1 MFCIEYPGSVQNP
14 DAMLDTLGGKNCLFK
29 AFDDP
34 SRRLELRFRPEDIF
48 SKPTCSERNST
59 TSLLVKVTRY
69 KKKESK
75 CKCKCTKHN
84 SAHNSGGKRKE
95 HSQKEDPNCLEHKL
109 KTKVLGSAKI
119 TYSFPNMSDF
129 QYLAT
134 EIVPQNNQGV
144 KNGSTIEQ
152 SIDSVQEISSQNGIN
167 VIHRP
172 IMEEVYYGEK
182 MLPGADWLTGDGS
195 ASAPLFLP
203 PAAYTRMDQPQDY
216 HYRKDTSTQAI
227 KSNLSV
233 PQTIIGRTRQ
243 RRTLHAVF
251 VNYETPKVPERP
263 SEVALHQLK
272 VKFIDEMMLKEV
284 NDAFQAQPVWTKTGL
299 SAVTG
304 QSLERL
310 KFMLPTLAYYFTSG
324 PWRNQW
330 VRFGY
335 DPRNDPSA
343 AIYQTLD
350 YRVRLE
356 GGAKL
361 QVRAKRSYANYI
373 LPYQSTNPS
382 KSRTSTIIR
391 EALVGS
397 DQNTSITD
405 QIVSLTEEEK
415 SIKRSNYM
423 FERGVIPPC
432 RQMFYQYKD
441 IKIKEAEDLVKS
453 KSKKFKTSSDTI
465 LTCDERNGWFEA
477 GLDAALREVMTK
489 SITHSLTTKLKNSG
503 DFTNNA
509 KANNDGLSEN
519 SPLKRTNDPVHGI
532 KKHDNEKEDN

>member
-84 SAHNSGGKRKE
+84 SAHNSGGKGKE

>member
-14 DAMLDTLGGKNCLFK
+14 EAMLDTLGGKTCLFK
-29 AFDDP
+29 AFDEP

-48 SKPTCSERNST
+48 SKPACSERNST

-75 CKCKCTKHN
+75 CNCKCTKHN
-84 SAHNSGGKRKE
+84 SAHNSEEKLKE
-95 HSQKEDPNCLEHKL
+95 HYEKDVPNVLEHKL
-109 KTKVLGSAKI
+109 ETKVLGSAKI

-134 EIVPQNNQGV
+134 ERVPQNNKEV
-144 KNGSTIEQ
+144 KQCSTIEQ
-152 SIDSVQEISSQNGIN
+152 NIDNVQEISSENGTN

-172 IMEEVYYGEK
+172 IMDEVYYGEK
-182 MLPGADWLTGDGS
+182 VLPGADWLTGNGS

-272 VKFIDEMMLKEV
+272 VKFIDEIMLKEV
-284 NDAFQAQPVWTKTGL
+284 HDAFEAQPIWTKTGL

-310 KFMLPTLAYYFTSG
+310 KFMLPTVAYYFTSG

-335 DPRNDPSA
+335 DPRNDPLA
-343 AIYQTLD
+343 GTYQTLD

-397 DQNTSITD
+397 EQNSSIIDQNIA
-405 QIVSLTEEEK
+405 LTEEEK

-441 IKIKEAEDLVKS
+441 IKLKEAEDLVKS
-453 KSKKFKTSSDTI
+453 KRKAVKASSDTL

-503 DFTNNA
+503 DFTNT
-509 KANNDGLSEN
+509 KANNDKLDEN
-519 SPLKRTNDPVHGI
+519 SPLIRTNEPVHGV
-532 KKHDNEKEDN
+532 KKQNDNDDAN